1 MAKTP
6 AWALVAAALVAGCG
20 NASVEVPQGAGD
32 VDAGSSTSAPDAGS
46 SPGNPDANP
55 GTNPADAGGP
65 SIVDASASDASPS
78 ADAGPPGLD
87 AGADYR
93 SSLSVCW
100 TDASCP
106 RVMAIGHGGL
116 WNLSNAPYDSN
127 AAISAAYA
135 AGMDGVKID
144 VRVTADNVPVIAH
157 SSPIQLYESVDCY
170 NQSIEK
176 MTAAEV
182 TACHRFPSTTE
193 TFQRLDDVLTY
204 LRGKMVTQLCVK
216 LATDYGRTIQ
226 ELISDTATD
235 FAFIELAST
244 SDLQNIIPTLTG
256 SDSVWYLTN
265 VGTTVTD
272 VDTILGTIKNPRAF
286 MIEFDPSVQLGNL
299 VTAKLH
305 PAGVRAFAYDNSA
318 TASVAELQGL
328 FTEGF
333 DVVSAQ
339 TGANDVQARIAVN
352 TARGV
357 SPP

>member
-1 MAKTP
+1 MPRTP
-6 AWALVAAALVAGCG
+6 AWALLGAALAASCGSAGSDTPGPADEDAGFVASGPD
-20 NASVEVPQGAGD
+20 AAGTNP
-32 VDAGSSTSAPDAGS
+32 VDAGGRP
-46 SPGNPDANP
+46 PV
-55 GTNPADAGGP
+55 DAGGGA
-65 SIVDASASDASPS
+65 VDADRPDATPAADASS
-78 ADAGPPGLD
+78 LD

-100 TDASCP
+100 TDASCK

-116 WNLSNAPYDSN
+116 WNLTSAPYDSN

-144 VRVTADNVPVIAH
+144 VRVTADDVPVIAH
-157 SSPIQLYESVDCY
+157 SSPIQLYESVDCNGQY
-170 NQSIEK
+170 IEK
-176 MTAAEV
+176 MTAAAV

-193 TFQRLDDVLTY
+193 TFQRLDDVLGY

-226 ELISDTATD
+226 ELIADSATD

-244 SDLQNIIPTLTG
+244 SDLENIIPTLTG
-256 SDSVWYLTN
+256 SSSAWYLVN
-265 VGTTVTD
+265 VGTTSSD
-272 VDTILGTIKNPRAF
+272 VDTILGLKNTRAF

-299 VTAKLH
+299 VTTKLH
-305 PAGVRAFAYDNSA
+305 PAGVRAFAFDNSA

-352 TARGV
+352 TSRGV